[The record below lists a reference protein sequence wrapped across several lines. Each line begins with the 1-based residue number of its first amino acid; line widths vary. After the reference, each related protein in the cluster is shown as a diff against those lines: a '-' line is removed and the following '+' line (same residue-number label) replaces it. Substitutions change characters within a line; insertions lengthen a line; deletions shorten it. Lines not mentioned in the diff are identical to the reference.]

1 MCTPAS
7 GSGGGMGAGGTAA
20 LGMQAA
26 GVGMS
31 TVSAIYGAQMQQI
44 AFNYQAD
51 ISEINAK
58 LSETQAMQAIESG
71 RDQAG
76 QVRMQAENLKGSQR
90 AAIAANGIDRRE
102 GSAKN
107 IIDSTTML
115 SEQEENNVKLNAART
130 AFGYRTQAINNNA
143 QAAGARMS
151 ASSISPFLQ
160 GGTSLLSGSGQVA
173 SNWYTMANRK

>member
-1 MCTPAS
+1 MCTPA
-7 GSGGGMGAGGTAA
+7 GGGSPGAGGGAA

-31 TVSAIYGAQMQQI
+31 TVSAIYGAQMQEI

-58 LSETQAMQAIESG
+58 LSESSAQQALEQG

-76 QVRMQAENLKGSQR
+76 QVRLQGENMKGTQR
-90 AAIAANGIDRRE
+90 TAIAANGVDRNE

-107 IIDSTTML
+107 ILDSTDMMVET
-115 SEQEENNVKLNAART
+115 EIQNTKLNAARS
-130 AFGYRTQAINNNA
+130 AFGYRTQVINNSA
-143 QAAGARMS
+143 QAAGARIS
-151 ASSISPFLQ
+151 AAGVSPFLQ
-160 GGTSLLSGSGQVA
+160 GSTSLLSGSGQVA
-173 SNWYTMANRK
+173 GNWYNMTKGK